1 MKHLAIMISVVL
13 IFTFQF
19 SFAKTNELL
28 KVNYING
35 KILLINGNLFEL
47 SDGSIWSTPKIEPVR
62 SGSKIIIIVDAQLKN
77 GIAFVR
83 GEKISVK
90 HISGNFPMYSGFYS
104 KVISEMNEGAVLF
117 TEDGSD
123 WSVPDYERKSSMQWR
138 PPYNVLITSDK
149 LFLMNLDKNKRIII
163 FQRNY

>member
-1 MKHLAIMISVVL
+1 MKHLAIMISAVL
-13 IFTFQF
+13 IFSFQN
-19 SFAKTNELL
+19 SYAKSNELL

-47 SDGSIWSTPKIEPVR
+47 SDGSIWSTPKIGPVR
-62 SGSKIIIIVDAQLKN
+62 SNSKIIIIVDDQLKN

-90 HISGNFPMYSGFYS
+90 HISGNLALYSGFYT
-104 KVISEMNEGAVLF
+104 KVISEMNKGAVLF

-123 WSVPDYERKSSMQWR
+123 WSVPDYERANSVQWK
-138 PPYNVLITSDK
+138 PPYNVIITSDK
-149 LFLMNLDKNKRIII
+149 LFMLNLDVFKRIII
-163 FQRNY
+163 SKRNY